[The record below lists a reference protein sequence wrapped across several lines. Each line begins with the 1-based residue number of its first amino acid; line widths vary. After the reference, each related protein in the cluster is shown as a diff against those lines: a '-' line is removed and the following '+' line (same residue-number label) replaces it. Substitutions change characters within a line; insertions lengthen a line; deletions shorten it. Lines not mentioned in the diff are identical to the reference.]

1 MLKISTAY
9 KLKEKEYRKFLVET
23 AYVLMGHDF
32 EIEPYELI
40 YAKNKEL
47 LFEIIKEIYRI
58 DHKGGE

>member
-23 AYVLMGHDF
+23 VYVLTGN
-32 EIEPYELI
+32 EIEPYNLI
-40 YAKNKEL
+40 DGKNKEL

-58 DHKGGE
+58 DNKGGE

>member
-23 AYVLMGHDF
+23 AYLLIGD
-32 EIEPYELI
+32 EIEPYNLI
-40 YAKNKEL
+40 DAKNKEL

-58 DHKGGE
+58 DNKGGE